1 MTSSNMEPESRGSTV
16 FLVDDDPSVRK
27 GLLRLVQSAG
37 FRAEAFASA
46 EEFQRRLTPDAR
58 GCIVLDI
65 MMPGLSGLELQ
76 EVLNRLPYAPPV
88 IFITGHG
95 DIPMGVR
102 AMKNGAVDFLAKP
115 FDDRELLDAIAAA
128 IRKDAGVRERRAR
141 IEGIGAR
148 ISRLTAREREIM
160 EHVVSGRLNKHIAAE
175 LGISEK
181 TVKVHRGRVMRKMG
195 AASLAAL
202 VRTCDDFAKESHRSQ
217 SLRPG

>member
-1 MTSSNMEPESRGSTV
+1 MTGIDSESEDCGQTV

-27 GLLRLVQSAG
+27 GLMRLVQSAG

-65 MMPGLSGLELQ
+65 QMPGLSGLELQ
-76 EVLNRLPYAPPV
+76 EILNLLPYAPPI

-102 AMKNGAVDFLAKP
+102 AMKKGAVDFLAKP
-115 FDDRELLDAIAAA
+115 FDGRELLDAIAVAM
-128 IRKDAGVRERRAR
+128 RKDAEVSERRAR
-141 IEGIGAR
+141 IGGIGAR
-148 ISRLTAREREIM
+148 IRRLTAREREIM
-160 EHVVSGRLNKHIAAE
+160 ERVVSGSLNKHIAAE

-181 TVKVHRGRVMRKMG
+181 TVKVHRGRVMRKMD
-195 AASLAAL
+195 ATSLAEL
-202 VRTCDDFAKESHRSQ
+202 VRAWAEFEKESDR
-217 SLRPG
+217 RP